1 MEEVEAIESSFLLIG
16 FRYDARSNVNVKRRD
31 VSEKK
36 RRRVDPNAHVVFATI
51 NLVER
56 EAKIRFNR
64 RNAFRMLRFNIYVSV
79 YIVKNVRLPS
89 HGKSN
94 DCQCSRDLCLGFQ
107 WHRVKTT
114 RASTVFAIATHAQR
128 TLIVDKH
135 AKVDKTHCEH
145 LLAIANV

>member
-1 MEEVEAIESSFLLIG
+1 
-16 FRYDARSNVNVKRRD
+16 
-31 VSEKK
+31 
-36 RRRVDPNAHVVFATI
+36 
-51 NLVER
+51 
-56 EAKIRFNR
+56 
-64 RNAFRMLRFNIYVSV
+64 MLRFNIYVSV
-79 YIVKNVRLPS
+79 YIVKNVRLQA

-107 WHRVKTT
+107 WHRVKTA